1 LELGACEADLVVE
14 AALLICTFDGFFATV
29 LAGLV
34 ADKPGAGVVGFA
46 IGWFSLFA
54 DDTSSTT
61 LCFPFVSAV
70 SATISFFSGSF
81 TFGALPR
88 PFVGGGGDPLLFT
101 LPSRSSELKL
111 FILGGG
117 RRLSVFPSTRLSPRT
132 GLDGV
137 PPSTAMKLART
148 FDRLSEPAGDLSRG
162 GGEATFCWLFSNLAR
177 RLLTP

>member
-1 LELGACEADLVVE
+1 LVVE

-70 SATISFFSGSF
+70 SAIISFFSGSF

-88 PFVGGGGDPLLFT
+88 PFVGGGDPLLFT

-117 RRLSVFPSTRLSPRT
+117 RGLSVFPSTRLSPRT